1 MAARPSGAS
10 DIYWV
15 KFAEGVHSVLL
26 SRWGRCRSSVVLV
39 LHDLPRD
46 KKSLQPAW
54 HWDGFVRF
62 SLNLVVFYSSCFAT
76 FLPEDILKSF

>member
-46 KKSLQPAW
+46 KRACSLLGIGMGLL
-54 HWDGFVRF
+54 GF
-62 SLNLVVFYSSCFAT
+62 L
-76 FLPEDILKSF
+76 